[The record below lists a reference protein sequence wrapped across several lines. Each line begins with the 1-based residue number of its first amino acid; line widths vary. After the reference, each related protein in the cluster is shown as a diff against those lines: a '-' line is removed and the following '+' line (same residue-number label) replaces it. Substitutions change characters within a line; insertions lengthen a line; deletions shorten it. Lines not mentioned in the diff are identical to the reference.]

1 MNATSLYVSTSRLV
15 FQADLEDST
24 SWSDLYRLIPYL
36 RQSLSCTVCGNL
48 LIEPYTP
55 TETNCQHHVCRSCK
69 GRKKKLKPSCSWCK
83 DYDKYVENVQL
94 RILLQCYKKL
104 CEYVA
109 NSSIYRRLL
118 GCNTN
123 SVIGGSNLVDLIHE
137 GSGFKDE
144 FKCSSDQK
152 STFSIVPSVYTST
165 STQTANLPV
174 SGGLVVADYSV
185 QINNKD
191 EQISEVNDL
200 PAVVGNNGTENNV
213 DSSTVYSVMYGG
225 CGSKLTLK
233 RTGSDLRSEEQQI
246 EMENFPIIEVCE
258 KTVQNA
264 LRLQSNRRRG
274 RVNVKKLPQNSTK
287 NNVSGTSGTT
297 GPIKTGCRCGNATAT
312 PGKLTCCG
320 QRCPCYIESKACIDC
335 KCRGC
340 RNPHTT
346 DGHKIRPVI
355 PDLQNYL
362 QLDNTGDLMALST
375 SQFSSSDVPIS
386 IVPANNATVQVVG
399 MCTTQLHN
407 VSSSSSGPGILLD
420 GNSVVTMDH
429 DANDLG
435 LEI

>member
-15 FQADLEDST
+15 FQADLEDSA

-69 GRKKKLKPSCSWCK
+69 GGKKKLKPSCSWCK

-109 NSSIYRRLL
+109 NSSIYRRLI
-118 GCNTN
+118 GCSTTTA
-123 SVIGGSNLVDLIHE
+123 VGGSSLIDLIHE

-144 FKCSSDQK
+144 FKSSNEQK
-152 STFSIVPSVYTST
+152 TSFSVVPSVYTST
-165 STQTANLPV
+165 STQTSAVAV
-174 SGGLVVADYSV
+174 SGGLVVGDYSM

-191 EQISEVNDL
+191 DQMSEVNNIQT
-200 PAVVGNNGTENNV
+200 VVDNNGLENNI
-213 DSSTVYSVMYGG
+213 DNSTIYSVMYGA

-233 RTGSDLRSEEQQI
+233 RTGAELKSEEHQI
-246 EMENFPIIEVCE
+246 EMENIPIIEVSE
-258 KTVQNA
+258 KTVQTA
-264 LRLQSNRRRG
+264 LRLQTARRRA
-274 RVNVKKLPQNSTK
+274 RSNVKKLPHNSVK
-287 NNVSGTSGTT
+287 GSGGGGGSSGTV
-297 GPIKTGCRCGNATAT
+297 KTGCRCGNATAT

-320 QRCPCYIESKACIDC
+320 QRCPCYIDSKACLEC

-340 RNPHTT
+340 RNPHTS
-346 DGHKIRPVI
+346 DGHKICINPYEGSFEKWCSTGEVK
-355 PDLQNYL
+355 LN
-362 QLDNTGDLMALST
+362 DNGLVCWCFVLLKFFPHLMFT
-375 SQFSSSDVPIS
+375 
-386 IVPANNATVQVVG
+386 NVVG
-399 MCTTQLHN
+399 MYTTQLHN
-407 VSSSSSGPGILLD
+407 VSTSSSATSIILD
-420 GNSVVTMDH
+420 GNSVVTTDH
-429 DANDLG
+429 DSNDLG